1 MTHGENSAGQSA
13 AGIPR
18 SAETVAVLGA
28 GGTMGFAMARNIA
41 RAGIKVRAWNRTRA
55 KAEPLA
61 DDGACIAAT
70 PAQAATGASIVLTM
84 LADADAVVA
93 AMEGDDG
100 ALPVMADSRQPEL
113 AGREE
118 RRHGID
124 VGGKR
129 HGERAAPLDKDVE
142 TPRLHFHALDP
153 AIVKSRQ
160 GSQVVVEVLAH
171 PLFVIGD
178 RFDID
183 QRPCEFEYVHKISVS
198 WGED

>member
-1 MTHGENSAGQSA
+1 VAILQQRLDSFDHAGDSPL
-13 AGIPR
+13 G
-18 SAETVAVLGA
+18 VA
-28 GGTMGFAMARNIA
+28 
-41 RAGIKVRAWNRTRA
+41 
-55 KAEPLA
+55 
-61 DDGACIAAT
+61 
-70 PAQAATGASIVLTM
+70 GASAPDEVG
-84 LADADAVVA
+84 V
-93 AMEGDDG
+93 
-100 ALPVMADSRQPEL
+100 L